1 MPDDATK
8 LCFAAIIFDPHGT
21 MRLLPTLNPLEEA
34 VTGGAGGTEREGL
47 VADRIRAA
55 IHCAAGYSCKPR
67 HTK

>member
-8 LCFAAIIFDPHGT
+8 VCFAAIIFDPHGT

-34 VTGGAGGTEREGL
+34 ATGGAEGTERKGP

-55 IHCAAGYSCKPR
+55 IDCAASYSREPR